1 MLPLLFIV
9 LALDVALLP
18 DSRTAYVTLSGCDKN
33 TLAVCQKTLWLGKK
47 RAKSFSHPEWR
58 LIPSDGKMLF
68 HCFSWGT
75 LWGIE
80 SPAPEWLYAY
90 ILDGSSRLNRAASE
104 NNVMSTLLQV
114 LLLCFFVEENVPC
127 CPFVCT
133 VQDLSESTLPRSYV
147 SDFCKQSNQSFKHC
161 CISLNQS
168 FLPQ

>member
-18 DSRTAYVTLSGCDKN
+18 DSHTAYVTLSGCDK
-33 TLAVCQKTLWLGKK
+33 THWLSVRKLYGLAK

-90 ILDGSSRLNRAASE
+90 ILDDSSRLNCTASK

-114 LLLCFFVEENVPC
+114 LLLCFLLRKMYLLKKQVAC
-127 CPFVCT
+127 VCGFLHT
-133 VQDLSESTLPRSYV
+133 RRAWFTQKCTQP
-147 SDFCKQSNQSFKHC
+147 
-161 CISLNQS
+161 SLH
-168 FLPQ
+168 